1 MFNIKK
7 LLTKILSELHI
18 LDSRPYVIDQGESAT
33 HCFYRK
39 WSDGTLEQWGNYS
52 VPATAGNGRVTVP
65 LAIDYIDT
73 DYIVTL
79 SRNSNAAGDVTVL
92 GEFDYTNKN
101 RNRTVNSFM
110 VSALKTG
117 FAYAI
122 YFGFYTIGKWE

>member
-1 MFNIKK
+1 MLNIKK
-7 LLTKILSELHI
+7 LLTKILNELHS

-52 VPATAGNGRVTVP
+52 VPATAGNGSVTVP
-65 LAIDYIDT
+65 LAINYIDINYT
-73 DYIVTL
+73 VTL
-79 SRNSNAAGDVTVL
+79 SRSSNAAEDVTIL

-101 RNRTVNSFM
+101 RYREVNRFK

-122 YFGFYTIGKWE
+122 YFGFYTIGKWK